1 MQEISLGFASWK
13 LLPALLVLL
22 IPNTTVDH
30 AIIYTNMIIANLVPY
45 KKRTAEKWNLS
56 DISWPLTNQCAI
68 PLFFT
73 VSSEKSGIARWLVRA
88 DWSERSTRIVAM
100 ESSKRREL
108 DLESFVF
115 FSYSLQRNMLHMTST
130 KKQKDNALGKE
141 SVTIQLLVSQPPPYE
156 QKKSQPAAVMT
167 RREQQEATTHCGSE
181 FENKI
186 FWL

>member
-1 MQEISLGFASWK
+1 
-13 LLPALLVLL
+13 
-22 IPNTTVDH
+22 
-30 AIIYTNMIIANLVPY
+30 
-45 KKRTAEKWNLS
+45 
-56 DISWPLTNQCAI
+56 
-68 PLFFT
+68 
-73 VSSEKSGIARWLVRA
+73 
-88 DWSERSTRIVAM
+88 M

-186 FWL
+186 F